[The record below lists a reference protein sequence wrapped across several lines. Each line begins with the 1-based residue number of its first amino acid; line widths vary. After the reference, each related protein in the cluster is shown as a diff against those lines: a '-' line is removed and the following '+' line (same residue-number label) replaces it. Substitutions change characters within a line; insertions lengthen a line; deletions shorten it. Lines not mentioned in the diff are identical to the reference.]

1 MADSLGKPIGREGV
15 YAESWEISDHGADQS
30 IVEFGPLAGI
40 SLQELVCARGEEL
53 LGRHHPQ
60 QSFPLLVKFLD
71 ASQLLSVQVHPDDA
85 IAARLNPPDLG
96 KTEAWV
102 VMESEPNGVIYA
114 GLKPGVDRNGLADA
128 IRRGNCQ
135 DCLHHFHP
143 APGDCVFLQA
153 GTVHT
158 VGQGV
163 LVAEIQQSSDATFR
177 LFDWNRVGADGR
189 PRPLHIEQSLEAID
203 FGRGPVLP
211 QEARPTE
218 RPEVVRLAECR
229 QFVLDR
235 CSFSQPFQL
244 GGDRRCHVVMVLHGA
259 IEMEG
264 DPAQTVLPRG
274 GTSLLPACV
283 GPIRLTPQGQATILD
298 AYLP

>member
-1 MADSLGKPIGREGV
+1 MGKPIGPDGA

-30 IVEFGPLAGI
+30 VVEFGPLAGV
-40 SLQELVCARGEEL
+40 SLQELVSRRGEEL

-60 QSFPLLVKFLD
+60 QRFPLLVKFLD
-71 ASQLLSVQVHPDDA
+71 ATDVLSVQVHPNDA
-85 IAARLNPPDLG
+85 IAAKLNPPDLG

-102 VMESEPNGVIYA
+102 VMESEPEGVIYA
-114 GLKPGVDRNGLADA
+114 GLKPGVDRDRLAEA

-135 DCLHHFHP
+135 ECLHRFHP
-143 APGDCVFLQA
+143 TPGDCVFLPA
-153 GTVHT
+153 GTAHT

-177 LFDWNRVGADGR
+177 LFDWNRLGADGC
-189 PRPLHIEQSLEAID
+189 PRPLHVEQSLEAID
-203 FGRGPVLP
+203 YGRGPVAP
-211 QEARPTE
+211 QSIRPTQ
-218 RPEVVRLAECR
+218 RPEVGRLVESK

-235 CSFSQPFQL
+235 CSFSQPFLL
-244 GGDRRCHVVMVLHGA
+244 GGDGRCHIVMVLHGA

-274 GTSLLPACV
+274 GTALVPACL
-283 GPIRLTPQGQATILD
+283 GPIRLTPQGPATILD
-298 AYLP
+298 AYLPD